1 MPDVKFSNLYP
12 YTDFHELNL
21 DWLIKEVKYWSTKV
35 GKTIQ
40 SIELTGT
47 AGLVDTYT
55 INYSDGTT
63 STFNVTNGN
72 GIASVAKTG
81 TVGLVDTYTITFLDG
96 STSTFDV
103 TNGTAAI
110 DPTLTLP
117 DYAADAKAT
126 GDAVKAVDEVVD
138 DIIDDTMEIVHSK
151 NICPPTVFDGYLE
164 PDGSLTVY
172 DDWKSTDF
180 ISVDGLTSIVTS
192 AAKLDNTR
200 ETITMWFFIEYD
212 ANHDVIQQ
220 IASQGPV
227 YTVAAGV
234 KYVRFSYHTNIYH
247 DIMTESGTTATGYVP
262 YFEKYVIKREW
273 TGIKW
278 TAIGDSLTEVNLRT
292 DINYID
298 YISEKTGISCVNLG
312 HSGVGY
318 MRGYDGGNA
327 FYQKA
332 PDVPTDSDVVT
343 IFGSGNDLLYYSDLG
358 DPSDS
363 GTSTICGCINTTLDT
378 ILATFMTD
386 SRVPVIGVITP
397 TPWIGCDPGDDTD
410 PMTVYCEA
418 IIACC
423 KARSIPVLDLYH
435 CSNLHPN
442 DATFRT
448 LAYSKDEGNGVHPDE
463 TGHKIIAPM
472 IENFLK
478 SLILSV

>member
-1 MPDVKFSNLYP
+1 M
-12 YTDFHELNL
+12 HEMNL
-21 DWLIKEVKYWSTKV
+21 DWIIKEVKYWSEKV

-47 AGLVDTYT
+47 VGLVDTYT
-55 INYSDGTT
+55 ITYSDETT

-72 GIASVAKTG
+72 GISSIAKTG
-81 TVGLVDTYTITFLDG
+81 TVGLVDTYTITFQDG
-96 STSTFDV
+96 STTTFEV
-103 TNGTAAI
+103 HNGTASI
-110 DPTLTLP
+110 DSTLTLP

-126 GDAVKAVDEVVD
+126 GDAINDVDNVVD
-138 DIIDDTMEIVHSK
+138 NIIDDTMEIVKSK
-151 NICPPTVFDGYLE
+151 NICPPTVFDGYLM
-164 PDGSLTVY
+164 PDGSLSIY
-172 DDWKSTDF
+172 DDWKTTDF
-180 ISVDGLTSIVTS
+180 ISVNGLTSIVTS
-192 AAKLDNTR
+192 AALVDNTR
-200 ETITMWFFIEYD
+200 GTMNMFFFIEYD

-220 IASQGPV
+220 LGSVGST

-234 KYVRFSYHTNIYH
+234 EYIRFSYHANIYH
-247 DIMTESGTTATGYVP
+247 DIMTESGTTVTAYVP
-262 YFEKYVIKREW
+262 YSEKYAIRREW

-312 HSGVGY
+312 RSSVGY

-332 PDVPTDSDVVT
+332 SDVPTDSDVVT

-358 DPSDS
+358 DPTDS

-378 ILATFMTD
+378 ILATFMAD
-386 SRVPVIGVITP
+386 SKVPVIGVITP
-397 TPWIGCDPGDDTD
+397 TPWIGYDPGDNTD
-410 PMTVYCEA
+410 HMTVYCEA

-423 KARSIPVLDLYH
+423 RARSIPVLDLYH

-448 LAYSKDEGNGVHPDE
+448 LAYSKDGGNGVHPDE

-472 IENFLK
+472 IENFLR
-478 SLILSV
+478 SLILSA